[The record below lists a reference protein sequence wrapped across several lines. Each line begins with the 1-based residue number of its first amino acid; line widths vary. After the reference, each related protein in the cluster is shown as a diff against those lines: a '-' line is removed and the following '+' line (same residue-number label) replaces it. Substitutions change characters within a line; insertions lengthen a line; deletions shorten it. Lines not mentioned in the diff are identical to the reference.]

1 MRVALLFFFL
11 LHSKWWRKQKLTR
24 MHSWIR
30 INRLFHFMQL
40 KTSLE
45 FFSLQKLA
53 IKLIRNIWVPTK
65 YTSLLLISCDVVVL
79 TSKKKK
85 TNITTEIKKKW
96 NEIHCSFPSVEWI
109 ILFTLKCYN
118 YATSWHTRIHIP
130 IHFRPR
136 FILSPFR
143 FDYKRLFFAQFIRCI
158 FNDN

>member
-53 IKLIRNIWVPTK
+53 IKLIRNIWVSTK

-85 TNITTEIKKKW
+85 TNITTEIKKNGTKSIALFRLSNESSYLHW
-96 NEIHCSFPSVEWI
+96 NVIITPPHGTLEYTYPYIFGHASF
-109 ILFTLKCYN
+109 
-118 YATSWHTRIHIP
+118 
-130 IHFRPR
+130 
-136 FILSPFR
+136 
-143 FDYKRLFFAQFIRCI
+143 
-158 FNDN
+158 